1 MRKKI
6 CFIIASLLLVMNLIP
21 GINIHA
27 TAATNT
33 YINKDEATELAK
45 WFIANDIYENNNNGW
60 SEETVIEDVREMKD
74 NQDYYIISLR
84 KNGKNNGYIVVSG
97 DLSDTLIKEYA
108 YDGKPL
114 FVDLL
119 PIENPSE
126 KSVSSGSSNE
136 YTDIDLTEE
145 NIPFIEKVRSEK
157 EKINTMDYGGITN
170 PYKHVNDTYGAGW
183 SYDTGSTISNF
194 TLLDMDN
201 FNASNHCS
209 LTTITAIFN
218 YHRNN
223 GYGDISSN
231 INTLFN
237 RVKTIAT
244 EKGYYTPTNGTYPWY
259 IDNLATDVWKYYG
272 YSGKG
277 NNDFFFWDVNSI
289 MNTLEKEVNGNRPG
303 AISFTSGTYGNH
315 TVTFYGYSYYKKGGV
330 KKCI

>member
-1 MRKKI
+1 MRKKM
-6 CFIIASLLLVMNLIP
+6 CFIIVSLLLVMNLIP
-21 GINIHA
+21 EINIHA
-27 TAATNT
+27 ATPTNT
-33 YINKDEATELAK
+33 YINKDEAVELAK

-84 KNGKNNGYIVVSG
+84 RKDGKNNGYIVVSG

-119 PIENPSE
+119 PIKKTSK
-126 KSVSSGSSNE
+126 KSVPSGLSNE

-145 NIPFIEKVRSEK
+145 NIPFIEKVKSEK
-157 EKINTMDYGGITN
+157 DKINTMDYGGITN

-183 SYDTGSTISNF
+183 SYDTGFTIPNF

-223 GYGDISSN
+223 GYRNIPSN

-244 EKGYYTPTNGTYPWY
+244 QKKD
-259 IDNLATDVWKYYG
+259 IILQ
-272 YSGKG
+272 
-277 NNDFFFWDVNSI
+277 
-289 MNTLEKEVNGNRPG
+289 LKELILG
-303 AISFTSGTYGNH
+303 ILITSLLMYGNIMD
-315 TVTFYGYSYYKKGGV
+315 TVEREITISSFGMLTP
-330 KKCI
+330 